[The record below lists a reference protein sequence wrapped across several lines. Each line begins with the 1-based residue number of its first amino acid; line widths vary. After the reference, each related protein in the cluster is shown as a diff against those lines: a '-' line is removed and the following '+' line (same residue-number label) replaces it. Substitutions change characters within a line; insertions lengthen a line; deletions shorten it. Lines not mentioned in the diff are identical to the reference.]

1 MHLDR
6 LILLYIELMHQFS
19 EISLLLVLV
28 FAVSM
33 LMRFLKQPLIVGYI
47 LTGVIAGPSALAL
60 ITAVDSIE
68 LFSKIG
74 IACLLFIVGLSMSPK
89 IVKELGKVSLVTGIG
104 QVLFTSVIGYGISI
118 FLGLTPVA
126 ALYVAIALTFSST
139 IIILKLLTDRG
150 DVDKLYGK
158 VAIGFLLVQDIIAT
172 LILLFV
178 SAGSTGSGSAI
189 SMIGMVFIKGF
200 ILFGLL
206 LLLSRKVL
214 PLVTKYVASSTELL
228 YVFALAWGLGMGSLF
243 NAIGFSLEIGTL
255 IAGVMLSVSPY
266 ASEMSARMKPL
277 RDFFIILFFVLL
289 GSNMVLESIGAIL
302 LPALILSIFVLVGNP
317 VIVMILMNIL
327 GFRRRTGFMA
337 GLTVAQISE
346 FSLIL
351 ATLGFNLGHIPKSTL
366 SLITLVGLVTISGST
381 YLILY
386 ADQIYKKINKL
397 LRFLELKKYSN
408 EKGSTGEDYDA
419 FLFGY
424 GRVGDDY
431 LRAFEKMGLSHVV
444 VDHSPQAI
452 EKLVVSNTPFRFGD
466 LEDLEFLE
474 ELPLDKAKIV
484 VTTVPDFNGDMLLL
498 RHVKSLNKKCL
509 VIVISHDVD
518 EAARFYEE
526 GADYVIMPHYLG
538 ARFGISLMKKMGLDK
553 EVLVQEREKHQ
564 RFISSRLA

>member
-1 MHLDR
+1 
-6 LILLYIELMHQFS
+6 
-19 EISLLLVLV
+19 
-28 FAVSM
+28 
-33 LMRFLKQPLIVGYI
+33 MRFLKQPLIVGYI
-47 LTGVIAGPSALAL
+47 LSGVIAGPSVLGL
-60 ITAVDSIE
+60 ITTVDSIE

-89 IVKELGKVSLVTGIG
+89 IIKELGKVSLITGIG

-118 FLGLTPVA
+118 SLGLTPIA

-139 IIILKLLTDRG
+139 IIILKLLTDKG

-172 LILLFV
+172 MILLFV
-178 SAGSTGSGSAI
+178 SAGSSSSGSVL
-189 SMIGMVFIKGF
+189 SLIGMVIIKGLV
-200 ILFGLL
+200 LFGLL
-206 LLLSRKVL
+206 VLLSRKVL
-214 PLVTKYVASSTELL
+214 PLVIQYIAGSTELL
-228 YVFALAWGLGMGSLF
+228 FVFALAWGLGMGSMF
-243 NAIGFSLEIGTL
+243 DAIGFSLEIGTL
-255 IAGVMLSVSPY
+255 IAGVMLSMSPY

-289 GSNMVLESIGAIL
+289 GSNMVLESISTVL
-302 LPALILSIFVLVGNP
+302 LPALILSAFVLVGNP

-327 GFRRRTGFMA
+327 NFRRRTSFMA

-366 SLITLVGLVTISGST
+366 SLITLVGLITISGST

-386 ADQIYKKINKL
+386 ADQIYKKINKM
-397 LRFLELKKYSN
+397 LRFLELKKYSH
-408 EKGSTGEDYDA
+408 EKGIVGENFDA

-431 LRAFEKMGLSHVV
+431 LKAFEKMGLSYVV
-444 VDHSPQAI
+444 IDHSPQAI
-452 EKLVVSNTPFRFGD
+452 EKLTIKNTPYRFGD

-484 VTTVPDFNGDMLLL
+484 VTTVSDFNGDMLLL
-498 RHVKSLNKKCL
+498 RHVKSINKNCL
-509 VIVISHDVD
+509 VIVISHNVD
-518 EAARFYEE
+518 EAIRFYEE
-526 GADYVIMPHYLG
+526 EADYVIMPHYLG
-538 ARFGISLMKKMGLDK
+538 ARFGVSLMKKIGLDK
-553 EVLVQEREKHQ
+553 EILIQEREKHQ
-564 RFISSRLA
+564 RFINSRLS